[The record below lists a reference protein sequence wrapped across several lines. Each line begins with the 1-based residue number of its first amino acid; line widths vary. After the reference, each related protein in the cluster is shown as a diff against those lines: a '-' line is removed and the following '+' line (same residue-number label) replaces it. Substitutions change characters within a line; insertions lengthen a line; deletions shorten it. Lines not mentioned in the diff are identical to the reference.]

1 MEVYIRLGSI
11 FMSMLFLSGEEERR
25 WVDLARRAFDGDLS
39 LPIPRDTVRPNL
51 QAAFHFYIGTL
62 HLTRGEEAL
71 GAEWLEAGTLIEE
84 DGLFMS
90 AFLLGFLGRHGGQ
103 FAAPARAFEDPR
115 HFIHFAGVPIMQGAR
130 ERFICQAAHTLPVF
144 REDLH
149 IMDIG
154 CGNGDL
160 TVRLLSHLQE
170 TGKAAGIGEVL
181 LIDPSPAMLLLAER
195 MVDKAFPDATVTPLL
210 GDFQQVSGT
219 IEHRYDVAMSS
230 LAYHHMPCEEKARH
244 LMTLEPLIDHFLLFE
259 LNANN
264 DTPEVG
270 SPALSLSVYQ
280 SYGRI
285 IDFVLSH
292 DAPFDVAA
300 GCVDCFLMTE
310 LISLM
315 TEPRTIRTEYHMLR
329 NQWNDLFRDAL
340 GPGFTRL
347 CDSAC
352 YADEYVEL
360 FTIHYGRAK

>member
-1 MEVYIRLGSI
+1 
-11 FMSMLFLSGEEERR
+11 MSMLFLSGEEERR
-25 WVDLARRAFDGDLS
+25 WVDLARQACDGDLS
-39 LPIPRDTVRPNL
+39 LPIPIDAIRPNL

-62 HLTRGEEAL
+62 HVTRGEEGL

-90 AFLLGFLGRHGGQ
+90 AFLLGFLSRQGGR
-103 FAAPARAFEDPR
+103 FAAPAKAFEDPR
-115 HFIHFAGVPIMQGAR
+115 HFIHFAGVPIMQEAR

-160 TVRLLSHLQE
+160 TVRLLAHLQE

-181 LIDPSPAMLLLAER
+181 LIDPSPAMLRLAEQTVGR
-195 MVDKAFPDATVTPLL
+195 AFPDATVTPLL

-219 IEHRYDVAMSS
+219 IDRRYDVAMSS

-244 LMTLEPLIDHFLLFE
+244 LRTLKPWIDHFLLFE

-310 LISLM
+310 LVSLM
-315 TEPRTIRTEYHMLR
+315 TEPRTVRTEYHMLR
-329 NQWNDLFRDAL
+329 NQWNELFGDAL
-340 GPGFTRL
+340 GADFTML
-347 CDSAC
+347 CDSTC

-360 FTIHYGRAK
+360 FTMHYGRAK